1 MKLEHFVGLTLLAA
15 ASMALWTSCASH
27 PKPVVVVYDFPP
39 STPYATPLISPGT
52 KFGALPPAVQNT
64 IRAQTGGAE
73 IEDILRDSIGG
84 QPVYRIYFTKAD
96 VLPPL
101 YVAPDGS
108 VLNPDLTVAVGAGRD
123 SVGLLTGGGASGVTL
138 GDLPPKAVKA
148 IQQHAPQA
156 EINSITKENRGDQ
169 AVYIVSFKDPKQAT
183 IEITPEGTVVV
194 PTPPIRVPDRR
205 RY

>member
-1 MKLEHFVGLTLLAA
+1 MKLEHFAALALLAGGSLA
-15 ASMALWTSCASH
+15 FCASCASH
-27 PKPVVVVYDFPP
+27 PKPVVTVYELPP
-39 STPYATPLISPGT
+39 SSPYATPLISPGT

-64 IRAQTGGAE
+64 IRAETGGAE
-73 IEDILRDSIGG
+73 IEDIRRDTVNG
-84 QPVYRIYFTKAD
+84 QPLYRIYFTKAD

-123 SVGLLTGGGASGVTL
+123 SVGFLTGGGASGVTL

-156 EINSITKENRGDQ
+156 EISSISKENRGDQ
-169 AVYIVSFKDPKQAT
+169 AVYIVSFKDPKQPT
-183 IEITPEGTVVV
+183 IEITPEGVVVV
-194 PTPPIRVPDRR
+194 PPAPIRVPDRR
-205 RY
+205 RQ